1 MSAIASAPV
10 LPLARAP
17 DSQLATIDILRGL
30 AALGVALFHA
40 RVAWWVG
47 WREIQANPGDYSA
60 FDRAMAWLSVPT
72 PFLGSCVMLFFVIS
86 GFCVHRPLSEGDLGV
101 TRYFARRLLRIYPP
115 YLATAALSLGLSV
128 WLGET
133 LTAEKCISV
142 LLLAQNYMSGWSM
155 PVSAGQ
161 PAGNPALWSIPVEVE
176 LYLAYP
182 VLRWL
187 VARWG
192 WGVALA
198 LVGGVSALALVG
210 YHAGGRV
217 LEGNFAM
224 YWILWCAGAWLRE
237 RWVGGV
243 LRSPPAALA
252 IAAGLSLPAAA
263 ALGLRGVGGVTQWC
277 WGVVYFWILWRL
289 LAAPAAG
296 FAGRRMLRTLG
307 DGSYSLYL
315 LHFPLL
321 FATGAAWVAL
331 TGSKPANFL
340 VTLAVCVAILPAVW
354 VFYRAVE
361 RPSHR
366 LARRWSGRAAA

>member
-1 MSAIASAPV
+1 MSVVTSAPT
-10 LPLARAP
+10 LPVAHRP
-17 DSQLATIDILRGL
+17 DSHLAVIDILRGL
-30 AALGVALFHA
+30 AALGVTLFHA

-60 FDRAMAWLSVPT
+60 FDRAVAWLSVPT

-86 GFCVHRPLSEGDLGV
+86 GFCVHRPLSEGGLDAG
-101 TRYFARRLLRIYPP
+101 RYFARRLLRIYPP
-115 YLATAALSLGLSV
+115 YLAAAALSV
-128 WLGET
+128 WLSTRLGEP
-133 LTAEKCISV
+133 LTTGKCVSV
-142 LLLAQNYMSGWSM
+142 LLLAQNYVSGWAM

-192 WGVALA
+192 WGVALST
-198 LVGGVSALALVG
+198 VGGVSALALAG

-217 LEGNFAM
+217 LEGNFAL

-237 RWVGGV
+237 RWAGGV
-243 LRSPPAALA
+243 LRAPPAALA
-252 IAAGLSLPAAA
+252 IVAGLSLAVAA
-263 ALGLRGVGGVTQWC
+263 ALSVRGVGGVTQWC

-289 LAAPAAG
+289 LAAPVAG
-296 FAGRRMLRTLG
+296 FAGQKMLRTLG
-307 DGSYSLYL
+307 DWSYSLYL

-321 FATGAAWVAL
+321 LATGSVWVAQ

-340 VTLAVCVAILPAVW
+340 LTLAVCAAILPAVGL
-354 VFYRAVE
+354 FYRVVE

-366 LARRWSGRAAA
+366 LARRWGGRAAA

>member
-1 MSAIASAPV
+1 MSTVQPAPAISA
-10 LPLARAP
+10 ARAA
-17 DSQLATIDILRGL
+17 DSHLDEIDILRGV
-30 AALGVALFHA
+30 AALGVTLFHA

-72 PFLGSCVMLFFVIS
+72 PFLGSFVMLFFVIS
-86 GFCVHRPLSEGDLGV
+86 GFCVHRPSSAGGLHAGS
-101 TRYFARRLLRIYPP
+101 YFSRRLLRIYPP
-115 YLATAALSLGLSV
+115 YLAAAALSLWASV

-133 LTAEKCISV
+133 LTTGKCVSV

-182 VLRWL
+182 VVRWL
-187 VARWG
+187 IARWG
-192 WGVALA
+192 WSGALTT
-198 LVGGVSALALVG
+198 VGGVSALALAG
-210 YHAGGRV
+210 YHAGARV

-237 RWVGGV
+237 RWAEGV
-243 LRSPPAALA
+243 LREPPVGLA
-252 IAAGLSLPAAA
+252 VAAGLALATAA
-263 ALGLRGVGGVTQWC
+263 ALSVRGVGGVTQVC
-277 WGVVYFWILWRL
+277 WGVVYFWILWKV

-296 FAGRRMLRTLG
+296 FAGRRLLSALG
-307 DGSYSLYL
+307 DWSYSLYL

-321 FATGAAWVAL
+321 FVTGAAWVAL
-331 TGSKPANFL
+331 AGRKPASFL
-340 VTLAVCVAILPAVW
+340 ITLAVCVAILPAVW
-354 VFYRAVE
+354 LFYRAVE

-366 LARRWSGRAAA
+366 LARQWGRRAAA